1 MAGVHR
7 VLPAAAALGVLAAGC
22 ATSGQVTS
30 SPAPPVATRTRSA
43 SAAAT
48 SPATAPACQP
58 ALTPGLHTLTLAGRY
73 TLVEVP
79 PGAGRHPL
87 VLDLHGYGEY
97 AAQQNSYTN
106 LSAAGA
112 AAGVEVLTPQGLGSV
127 PVWDF
132 PERTAILPN
141 DVAALSAQIR
151 YAEQHLCAAP
161 GHVVATGYSDG
172 ADMADTLVCAAPGL
186 VDTVVGVAPSR
197 VPPGCQQPVR
207 VVEIHGTADPI
218 VPYDGGGGDRAYPF
232 NGLVAQPVATR
243 MAFWTTLDHCTAAPV
258 QVPLVAEVTETRWPG
273 CPVDLLTETG
283 AGHTWPGAT
292 RLRPEF
298 GPTIEDFSAT
308 TLVLEVATGNS
319 QALLGW

>member
-1 MAGVHR
+1 M
-7 VLPAAAALGVLAAGC
+7 
-22 ATSGQVTS
+22 
-30 SPAPPVATRTRSA
+30 
-43 SAAAT
+43 
-48 SPATAPACQP
+48 
-58 ALTPGLHTLTLAGRY
+58 TLAGHY

-79 PGAGRHPL
+79 PGVGRHPL

-106 LSAAGA
+106 LSAAGS

-151 YAEQHLCAAP
+151 YAEQNLCAAP
-161 GHVVATGYSDG
+161 GHVVAAGYSDG
-172 ADMADTLVCAAPGL
+172 ADMADTLACAAPGL

-232 NGLVAQPVATR
+232 DGLVAQPVATR
-243 MAFWTTLDHCTAAPV
+243 MAFWTALDHCTAAPV
-258 QVPLVAEVTETRWPG
+258 QVPLVADVTETRWPG

-292 RLRPEF
+292 RLRPQF
-298 GPTIEDFSAT
+298 GATIEDFSAT